1 MDWLMAVQ
9 GDAQFFVEGAQ
20 QAGLSPE
27 RARFFATPEE
37 AAECCRT
44 LLQPGDVVLVKGS
57 RGVHLERA
65 VELLQAAFPGTVG
78 RGTSEPSN

>member
-1 MDWLMAVQ
+1 MDWLLAVQ
-9 GDAQFFVEGAQ
+9 GDAQFLVEGAQ
-20 QAGLSPE
+20 QAGFPPE

-57 RGVHLERA
+57 RGVHLERV
-65 VELLQAAFPGTVG
+65 VELLQAAFPGPAG
-78 RGTSEPSN
+78 RGASETAN